1 MREPIKNYDF
11 EYDNQIF
18 ILKIYSEKRDDWE
31 IWVYEEDK
39 ITFVEKF
46 DVHQYYEKLP
56 KKLRVS
62 VELGINRGRKNIAA
76 GKTSKSS

>member
-1 MREPIKNYDF
+1 MREPLKNYDF
-11 EYDNQIF
+11 EYDNLIY

-46 DVHQYYEKLP
+46 NHHEYYEKLP
-56 KKLRVS
+56 KKLRVP

-76 GKTSKSS
+76 DRDSKSS